1 MKRTL
6 LAVIAVG
13 TLAMATAPTLSAQG
27 IRWGVNAGVLMPMGD
42 YNKVDKLG
50 WILGGGGTYWLT
62 GGMLG
67 VRADLAYGQT
77 KHDSA
82 GPCGCA
88 GSTKIVGGMASLVYG
103 LGSSAASARPFVTGG
118 LGLYN
123 VKIDVTGVAGSASE
137 SKVAFALGAGVMIKA
152 GSGGM
157 RIVIATRYTSVAT
170 SGSSTTFLP
179 ITVGLTF
186 GK

>member
-6 LAVIAVG
+6 LAGFVVGILAAVP
-13 TLAMATAPTLSAQG
+13 AATLSAQG
-27 IRWGVNAGVLMPMGD
+27 VRWGVNAGLLMPMGD
-42 YNKVDKLG
+42 YKKIDKSG
-50 WILGGGGTYWLT
+50 WIVGGGATYWLT

-67 VRADLAYGQT
+67 VRGDVSYGQT
-77 KHDSA
+77 KAKTGVTPH
-82 GPCGCA
+82 
-88 GSTKIVGGMASLVYG
+88 STKIAGAMASLVYG
-103 LGSSAASARPFVTGG
+103 LGSSSASMRPFLTGG

-123 VKIDVTGVAGSASE
+123 VKFDFTTSSASE
-137 SKVAFALGAGVMIKA
+137 TKVAFGIGAGLMFKL
-152 GSGGM
+152 GTGGL
-157 RIVIATRYTSVAT
+157 RAVIATRYTSVAT